1 MFQRALTGFVAGV
14 MATVFIWSLLI
25 PAMEQSSEMGRW
37 SFLPAAD
44 GFRLGILFLLTTML
58 VLTFHNLPEG
68 MAVGMVCAGWLSG
81 AVESV
86 LYGVYRVADYQL
98 YGFLFVG
105 YLSAAKNGT
114 PYADSRHI
122 WESGLPTWKLAEKA
136 CNSRT
141 FPWLAIC
148 CCSAAVCGTGRNG
161 NVVRTFYIRR

>member
-1 MFQRALTGFVAGV
+1 MKNRLNPMFQRALTGFVAGV

-86 LYGVYRVADYQL
+86 LYGVY
-98 YGFLFVG
+98 
-105 YLSAAKNGT
+105 
-114 PYADSRHI
+114 
-122 WESGLPTWKLAEKA
+122 
-136 CNSRT
+136 
-141 FPWLAIC
+141 
-148 CCSAAVCGTGRNG
+148 
-161 NVVRTFYIRR
+161 